1 MSAIPHE
8 TNSAERKSAAAIYF
22 PAAFA
27 RKAMAKAAHL
37 LTQASKARAEARMHQ
52 ARIEAELYRN
62 QYTHTSKNDDELPV
76 DIQAESDLPKNNR
89 RHFANA
95 IVAIAKRAY
104 PAILVLSLLS
114 TALAATV
121 AIRLA
126 VWLPVHLYLS
136 PSVTLQ

>member
-8 TNSAERKSAAAIYF
+8 TRSAGRKPVGSSLTAALLRKT
-22 PAAFA
+22 AA
-27 RKAMAKAAHL
+27 KVAHL
-37 LTQASKARAEARMHQ
+37 WMQAAMARAEARMHQ

-76 DIQAESDLPKNNR
+76 DMRAEPDPAEKTWR
-89 RHFANA
+89 RFADA
-95 IVAIAKRAY
+95 IVAMARRAY

-114 TALAATV
+114 TALAATI

-126 VWLPVHLYLS
+126 IWLPAHLYLS
-136 PSVTLQ
+136 PGVTLQ